1 MITLLQAAILGTRDA
16 PLILGIAPL
25 LETDHW
31 DWKIDE
37 WRQAGTWDT
46 TGQVVVSLLCLILL
60 HSPPPDPV
68 LRRQDQAS
76 ALTLPSWTRQEA
88 IRHHP
93 KAEKPACFSSLP
105 AWLSFQGE
113 SNELGSVRTDF
124 SLVSQQCGDWCGD
137 GNTSNKTGKAFK
149 DFWGCQSLHLELQLF
164 LTVKLIRK
172 SSNFYVDFDT
182 ITNYKFVLS
191 VVHT

>member
-1 MITLLQAAILGTRDA
+1 MNEGKQEPEIPQDKSGGISFVFNSAAF
-16 PLILGIAPL
+16 
-25 LETDHW
+25 
-31 DWKIDE
+31 
-37 WRQAGTWDT
+37 
-46 TGQVVVSLLCLILL
+46 
-60 HSPPPDPV
+60 PPPDPV

-76 ALTLPSWTRQEA
+76 ALTLPPWTRREA
-88 IRHHP
+88 IRQHP
-93 KAEKPACFSSLP
+93 KAEKPACFSSLL

-124 SLVSQQCGDWCGD
+124 SLVSQQCGDWCGN
-137 GNTSNKTGKAFK
+137 GNTSSKTGKAFK

-172 SSNFYVDFDT
+172 SSSFYIDFDT
-182 ITNYKFVLS
+182 ITNYKYVLS